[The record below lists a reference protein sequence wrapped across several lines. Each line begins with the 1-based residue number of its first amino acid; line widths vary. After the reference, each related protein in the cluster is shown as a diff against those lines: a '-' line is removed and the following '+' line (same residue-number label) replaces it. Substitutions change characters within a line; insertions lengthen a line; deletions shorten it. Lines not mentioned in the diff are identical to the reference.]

1 MSVTGEITCQ
11 ELVELVTNYLEG
23 ALPEKERVWFEQHLV
38 ICRACSTHLDQVRA
52 TQRALKGLS
61 SGHIDPE
68 ARAKLI
74 DAFREWKS
82 Q

>member
-11 ELVELVTNYLEG
+11 ELVELVTNYLDG

-52 TQRALKGLS
+52 TQRALRAIRS
-61 SGHIDPE
+61 ADIDPE
-68 ARAKLI
+68 ARAKLL

-82 Q
+82 K